1 MADKTPKDEQK
12 KTASRRPSAEAAP
25 PSADAVP
32 PPTPDAGEQSTP
44 RQDAR
49 DVAETGATVKSAAS
63 PGGAEATGG
72 GTEVFEIAVLP
83 LQQTT
88 MFPGTVI
95 PLSAGR
101 PRSVAAVEAA
111 LSTEEK
117 LLACITVREA
127 RTSPD
132 AEATPPADL
141 YEVGTLVMVKRMMR
155 TPEGLQLIVHG
166 TERVRVVKWTQTDPH
181 LRARV
186 RILPAAVKRDDG
198 VVEAL
203 LRNVQALVQRAL
215 AMLPEIPPEVRTA
228 ILSTNDPVQLAY
240 FLGSILNLGVEQEQK
255 MLEADTVDELLQIAY
270 SRLAHEIEIMEL
282 RSKIAAEA
290 QGEMSKAQRDYFLR
304 QQMKAIQK
312 ELGEDEGGESADAEM
327 LRERLGAAD
336 LPEEVRKEA
345 ERELRRLERLPQA
358 APDYHV
364 IRTYLEFI
372 LELPWK
378 KSSEDKL
385 DLDEA
390 RRILDE
396 DHYGLEDIK
405 ERILEFLAVVKLRR
419 DSKSPILCFVGPPG
433 VGKTSLGMSIAR
445 AMGRQFERLSL
456 GGVRDEAE
464 LRGHRRT
471 YIGAMPGRII
481 QSIRRAGVNNPVMML
496 DEIDKLGNDYRGD
509 PSSALLE
516 ILDPQQN
523 HSFRDHYLDLPFD
536 LSRIFFIATA
546 NQLGPIPGPLRDRME
561 IIGLAGYSDQE
572 KQHIARQY
580 LIPRQTRENGLTEGQ
595 LEITDA
601 ALALIS
607 ARYTREAGVRQLE
620 RTIGRVARKA
630 ALRIARGEAEQVRV
644 DASEVKELLGAPRFY
659 PEEARK
665 ELPTGVATGMAWTE
679 TGGQLLFIEATLL
692 PGSSGLTMTGQL
704 GEVMQESA
712 RAARSYLWSHGT
724 EFSIEPQMFKN
735 YGVHIH
741 VPAGAIP
748 KDGPSAGVAITSALA
763 SLMTGRRVRN
773 DTAMTGEITLSGL
786 VFPVGGIKEKVLA
799 AHRAG
804 LRRVVLPALNEPDT
818 EDIPEDVRKELEFVY
833 VGRIS
838 EALDQTLEKLVA
850 QPPPPA
856 DPQAEDSRASQHQP
870 VPEPVRAQGR

>member
-1 MADKTPKDEQK
+1 MAEETQK
-12 KTASRRPSAEAAP
+12 ENQKRRAGRQPSQDANRQ
-25 PSADAVP
+25 PSQEVS
-32 PPTPDAGEQSTP
+32 EQSP
-44 RQDAR
+44 PAQGALDAAKPVEPG
-49 DVAETGATVKSAAS
+49 DVEPALTEPAA
-63 PGGAEATGG
+63 AQGG
-72 GTEVFEIAVLP
+72 GEVFEIAVLP

-88 MFPGTVI
+88 LFPGTVI
-95 PLSAGR
+95 PLSACR

-111 LSTEEK
+111 LATEEE
-117 LLACITVREA
+117 LLACITVPEGKGG
-127 RTSPD
+127 PEG
-132 AEATPPADL
+132 EATPPDDL
-141 YEVGTLVMVKRMMR
+141 YQVGTLVMIKRMMR

-181 LRARV
+181 IRARA
-186 RILPAAVKRDDG
+186 RILPPPVKRDDET
-198 VVEAL
+198 VEAL
-203 LRNVQALVQRAL
+203 MRNMQSLVQRAL

-228 ILSTNDPVQLAY
+228 VMSSNEPTQLAY

-270 SRLAHEIEIMEL
+270 QRLAREIEIMEL
-282 RSKIAAEA
+282 RSKIAQEA

-312 ELGEDEGGESADAEM
+312 ELGEDEGGERAEADM

-336 LPEEVRKEA
+336 LPEEVRKET
-345 ERELRRLERLPQA
+345 ERELKRLERLPQA

-364 IRTYLEFI
+364 IRTWLEFI
-372 LELPWK
+372 LELPWRQ
-378 KSSEDKL
+378 SSDDKL
-385 DLDEA
+385 DLNEA
-390 RRILDE
+390 RRVLDE
-396 DHYGLEDIK
+396 DHYGLEEIK

-445 AMGRQFERLSL
+445 ALGRQFERLSL

-496 DEIDKLGNDYRGD
+496 DEIDKLGADYRGD
-509 PSSALLE
+509 PTAALLE
-516 ILDPQQN
+516 ILDPEQN
-523 HSFRDHYLDLPFD
+523 NSFTDHYLDLPFD
-536 LSRIFFIATA
+536 LSKVLFIATA
-546 NQLGPIPGPLRDRME
+546 NQLGPIPPPLRDRME
-561 IIGLAGYSDQE
+561 IIYLTGYSDEE
-572 KQHIARQY
+572 KRHIARQY
-580 LIPRQTRENGLTEGQ
+580 LVPRQTRENGLEENQ

-601 ALALIS
+601 ALMYIA

-620 RTIGRVARKA
+620 RTVGRVARKA
-630 ALRIARGEAEQVRV
+630 ALKIAQGEAERVRV
-644 DASEVKELLGAPRFY
+644 DVPEMKGLLGAPRFY

-665 ELPTGVATGMAWTE
+665 EMPTGVATGMAWTE

-692 PGSSGLTMTGQL
+692 PGSSGLTLTGQL

-712 RAARSYLWSHGT
+712 RAARSYLWSHAT
-724 EFSIEPQMFKN
+724 EFGIEAQMFKN
-735 YGVHIH
+735 YGVHVH

-748 KDGPSAGVAITSALA
+748 KDGPSAGVAITSSFA

-773 DTAMTGEITLSGL
+773 DTAMTGEITLAGL

-804 LRRVVLPALNEPDT
+804 LRRVVLPARNEPDT
-818 EDIPEDVRKELEFVY
+818 EDIPEDVFKELEFVY
-833 VGRIS
+833 VNRIS
-838 EALDQTLEKLVA
+838 EALEQTLEKLVA
-850 QPPPPA
+850 QTPPPP
-856 DPQAEDSRASQHQP
+856 DPQDDEKRAAPQKP
-870 VPEPVRAQGR
+870 EPEPVTARSR

>member
-1 MADKTPKDEQK
+1 MAEETQKENQKRRAGRQPSQDANRQPSQEVNEQ
-12 KTASRRPSAEAAP
+12 T
-25 PSADAVP
+25 
-32 PPTPDAGEQSTP
+32 PPTQGALDAAKPVEPS
-44 RQDAR
+44 
-49 DVAETGATVKSAAS
+49 DVEPALTEPAA
-63 PGGAEATGG
+63 AKGG
-72 GTEVFEIAVLP
+72 GEVFEIAVLP

-88 MFPGTVI
+88 LFPGTVI

-111 LSTEEK
+111 LATEEE
-117 LLACITVREA
+117 LLACITVPEGKGG
-127 RTSPD
+127 PEG
-132 AEATPPADL
+132 EATPPDDL
-141 YEVGTLVMVKRMMR
+141 YQVGTLVMIKRMMR

-166 TERVRVVKWTQTDPH
+166 TERVRIVKWTQTDPH
-181 LRARV
+181 LRARA
-186 RILPAAVKRDDG
+186 RLLPPPDKRDDET
-198 VVEAL
+198 VEGRR
-203 LRNVQALVQRAL
+203 RNVQSLAQRPL
-215 AMLPEIPPEVRTA
+215 AMLPEIPPEVRTTVM
-228 ILSTNDPVQLAY
+228 SSNEPTQLAY
-240 FLGSILNLGVEQEQK
+240 FLGSILNLGVEQEQE

-270 SRLAHEIEIMEL
+270 QRLAREIEIMEL
-282 RSKIAAEA
+282 RSKIAQEA

-312 ELGEDEGGESADAEM
+312 ELGEDEGGERAEADM

-345 ERELRRLERLPQA
+345 ERELKRLERLPQA

-364 IRTYLEFI
+364 IRTWLEFI
-372 LELPWK
+372 LELPWR
-378 KSSEDKL
+378 KSSDDKL
-385 DLDEA
+385 DLNEA
-390 RRILDE
+390 RRVLDE
-396 DHYGLEDIK
+396 NHYGLEEIK

-445 AMGRQFERLSL
+445 ALSRQFERLSL

-471 YIGAMPGRII
+471 YIGSMPGRII

-496 DEIDKLGNDYRGD
+496 DEIDKLGTDYRGD
-509 PSSALLE
+509 PASALLE

-523 HSFRDHYLDLPFD
+523 YTFRDHYLDLPFD
-536 LSRIFFIATA
+536 LSKVLFIATA
-546 NQLGPIPGPLRDRME
+546 NQLGPIPPPLRDRME
-561 IIGLAGYSDQE
+561 IIYLTGYSDEE
-572 KQHIARQY
+572 KRHIARQY
-580 LIPRQTRENGLTEGQ
+580 LVPRQTRENGLEENQ

-601 ALALIS
+601 ALMYIA

-620 RTIGRVARKA
+620 RTVGRVARKA
-630 ALRIARGEAEQVRV
+630 ALKIAQGEAERVRV
-644 DASEVKELLGAPRFY
+644 DVGDIKALLGAPRFY

-665 ELPTGVATGMAWTE
+665 EMPTGVATGMAWTE

-692 PGSSGLTMTGQL
+692 PGSSGLTLTGQL

-712 RAARSYLWSHGT
+712 RAARSYLWSHT
-724 EFSIEPQMFKN
+724 AEFGLDPQMFKN
-735 YGVHIH
+735 YGMHIH

-804 LRRVVLPALNEPDT
+804 LRRVVLPARNEPDT
-818 EDIPEDVRKELEFVY
+818 EDIPEDVFKELNFVY
-833 VGRIS
+833 VSRIG
-838 EALDQTLEKLVA
+838 EALEQTLEKLVA
-850 QPPPPA
+850 QTPPPP
-856 DPQAEDSRASQHQP
+856 DPQDDEKRAAPQKP
-870 VPEPVRAQGR
+870 EPEPVTARGR